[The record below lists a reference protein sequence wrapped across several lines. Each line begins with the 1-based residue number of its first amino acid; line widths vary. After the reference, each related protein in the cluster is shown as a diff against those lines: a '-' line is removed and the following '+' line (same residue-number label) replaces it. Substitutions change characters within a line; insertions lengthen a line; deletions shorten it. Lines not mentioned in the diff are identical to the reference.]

1 MEVSAALLALA
12 ALSHANRLGIFRL
25 LVQAGPEGM
34 SAGQD
39 SRASQPCPVVL
50 VFPHQGT
57 ERAGLVHQR
66 QASRFIFYAAN
77 YEVMNGLVAFLTENC
92 CGGNPCLPV
101 AACSSTAALE
111 KSR

>member
-1 MEVSAALLALA
+1 MEESAALLALA
-12 ALSHANRLGIFRL
+12 ALSHAHRLGIFRL

-34 SAGQD
+34 SAGRIAEQAGLAP
-39 SRASQPCPVVL
+39 SSL
-50 VFPHQGT
+50 SFHIK
-57 ERAGLVHQR
+57 ELSRAGLVHQR

-77 YEVMNGLVAFLTENC
+77 YEVMKGLVAFLTENC